1 MTSSAPSVVPV
12 WLVAIVGAVMVGVL
26 AHPASQYG
34 WMGIVLVVAVFV
46 TFIIQLAL
54 STKEGLVLRTAASI
68 GGAAVILA
76 IATEVLALIHA

>member
-76 IATEVLALIHA
+76 IATGVLALIHA